1 MADTKSH
8 RETAASGGSTSTAAE
23 RIARHPEA
31 TPAAGGAI
39 SRRIYQAVRDFTDLH
54 GCGWGR
60 KSLVPVPD
68 EEVEEL
74 LARGDIR
81 IYEGMVLGDHLGEP
95 VPPGA
100 MVLAGYPPK
109 IAGPAPKAS

>member
-1 MADTKSH
+1 MVDTRSH
-8 RETAASGGSTSTAAE
+8 REIAAGGGSTSTAAE
-23 RIARHPEA
+23 RVAKHPEA
-31 TPAAGGAI
+31 TLAAGGAI
-39 SRRIYQAVRDFTDLH
+39 RRIYQAVRDFTDLH

-60 KSLVPVPD
+60 SSLVPVPD

-109 IAGPAPKAS
+109 VAGPAPKAS